1 MATMVCRSPQPC
13 VDSQFIQTTWSL
25 MASSPHIKL
34 NAQPPPPFRSAFKSV
49 FLDLDCVESL
59 HECDESNRI
68 VLTRNANYSVLL
80 SSNGPKKSDSRGEEK
95 SAVAIKDL
103 DPDYVHPLVKRSRST
118 LSEKSL
124 ALCTENLGNET
135 GADFVEDAIF
145 SDLKVERSPTRKR
158 VKSNDNQGNKKL
170 FPPPL
175 TTIAGVDSIRVRS
188 YRENGRLIMEAVE
201 SPARLSYF
209 HAERSHGRLRLSI
222 LKRSTPK
229 FESEEESTEK
239 EKEEE
244 EEIKNDAVEVE
255 GEVGNYEEDAGVK
268 VKENG
273 NLRGAEIEIEKLE
286 RPCRCNEAG
295 EHHNFDENKN
305 NNEMLSLTRE
315 PLPIWVS
322 S

>member
-1 MATMVCRSPQPC
+1 MHLWNPSNPKSLPLSLQFRLQKWQQWCVEALSP
-13 VDSQFIQTTWSL
+13 
-25 MASSPHIKL
+25 ASILSSSKQLGLLWPPHLTSKL

-49 FLDLDCVESL
+49 FLDLDCVESV

-188 YRENGRLIMEAVE
+188 YRE
-201 SPARLSYF
+201 
-209 HAERSHGRLRLSI
+209 
-222 LKRSTPK
+222 
-229 FESEEESTEK
+229 TE
-239 EKEEE
+239 
-244 EEIKNDAVEVE
+244 
-255 GEVGNYEEDAGVK
+255 G
-268 VKENG
+268 
-273 NLRGAEIEIEKLE
+273 
-286 RPCRCNEAG
+286 
-295 EHHNFDENKN
+295 
-305 NNEMLSLTRE
+305 
-315 PLPIWVS
+315 
-322 S
+322 